1 MSKYYTNGRIIT
13 LKRGIAEWFNED
25 CPVIE
30 DMNGN
35 RVFSNFIDGT
45 YYDER
50 LRKKLYRFI
59 KSSYH
64 LACVKYKWD
73 EHKLKWLE
81 EMK

>member
-1 MSKYYTNGRIIT
+1 MKYRTNGRVIT

-30 DMNGN
+30 DMDGY
-35 RVFSNFIDGT
+35 RVFSNFINET
-45 YYDER
+45 YYDESIK
-50 LRKKLYRFI
+50 KKLYRFI

-73 EHKLKWLE
+73 EHELKWLE
-81 EMK
+81 KIK